1 MPTALLTVIAF
12 ETWRYFPFAFLF
24 LVARMQAIP
33 GDLDEAARVDGAS
46 VWQRF
51 RNVVWPQLVPVIA
64 VLAVLRFI
72 FTFNKFDDIYL
83 LTGGG
88 AGTEVV
94 SVRVYD
100 FLTARKDV
108 GLAAAQAV
116 VLAAGP
122 GRADRLYLRAR
133 RPGRQGG
140 RAMTAGAE
148 RRPSSAGPA
157 APPRPRRRRSGHRT
171 GPHDRVPG
179 ADHRGAVLV
188 HGGALAAS
196 DPGGAARPGPDL
208 GDLGE
213 LTAGAYRAVLRSTDD
228 GGQGFLV
235 FLRNSAIVSVITT
248 ALTLLAA
255 IPGAYAV
262 SRLRFAGRKL
272 ISGLFLMVYLFPPMI
287 LAIPLFVLF
296 TRLGLRGNLLGLAL
310 VYVAQTVPVAIFM
323 LINYFETI
331 PESLEEAGLMDGLTH
346 FGVLRRISLPLA
358 APSVV
363 ATGLYVFMIA
373 WNEFLFALLFLLE
386 RPDRWTVSLG
396 LSRLAGSI
404 EVPST
409 VLMAGSVVLTV
420 PIVVLFFVAER
431 RLVEGLTAGGEKG

>member
-1 MPTALLTVIAF
+1 
-12 ETWRYFPFAFLF
+12 
-24 LVARMQAIP
+24 
-33 GDLDEAARVDGAS
+33 
-46 VWQRF
+46 
-51 RNVVWPQLVPVIA
+51 
-64 VLAVLRFI
+64 
-72 FTFNKFDDIYL
+72 
-83 LTGGG
+83 
-88 AGTEVV
+88 
-94 SVRVYD
+94 
-100 FLTARKDV
+100 
-108 GLAAAQAV
+108 
-116 VLAAGP
+116 
-122 GRADRLYLRAR
+122 
-133 RPGRQGG
+133 
-140 RAMTAGAE
+140 MTAVMDAPAE
-148 RRPSSAGPA
+148 QRTSA
-157 APPRPRRRRSGHRT
+157 RRRRRARST
-171 GPHDRVPG
+171 EERVW
-179 ADHRGAVLV
+179 GAVRVLTIAFLV
-188 HGGALAAS
+188 LITVVPFWYMIVLS
-196 DPGGAARPGPDL
+196 VKPIEQVLLDPGRIWVTG
-208 GDLGE
+208 GE
-213 LTAGAYRAVLRSTDD
+213 LTAGAYRAVFRSADD

-248 ALTLLAA
+248 AVTLLAA

-262 SRLRFAGRKL
+262 SRLRFGGRRL
-272 ISGLFLMVYLFPPMI
+272 VSGLFLVVYLFPPMI

-296 TRLGLRGNLLGLAL
+296 TRLGLRGSLIGLAL

-323 LINYFETI
+323 MRNYFETI
-331 PESLEEAGLMDGLTH
+331 PDSLEEAGLVDGLTH
-346 FGVLRRISLPLA
+346 LGVLRRISLPLA